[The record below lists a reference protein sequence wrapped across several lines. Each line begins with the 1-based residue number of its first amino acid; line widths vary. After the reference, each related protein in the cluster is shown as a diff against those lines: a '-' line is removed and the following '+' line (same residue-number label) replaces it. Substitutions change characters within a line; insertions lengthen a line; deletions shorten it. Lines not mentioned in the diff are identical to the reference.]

1 MERVVRRRIVNHLE
15 YHELLDVDQHGSR
28 QNKSCLSQLLEHHED
43 ILKMYS
49 LNAGNQTTDD
59 PKDKIFWEF
68 SHVYI
73 DRCYLLD
80 SMKWFYLIFIFIFGM
95 ATITWSFFTF
105 YIWKGA
111 N

>member
-1 MERVVRRRIVNHLE
+1 MVSRYYPRQ
-15 YHELLDVDQHGSR
+15 LDDSNANETDKFKNPKIMGITDPVD
-28 QNKSCLSQLLEHHED
+28 ED

-80 SMKWFYLIFIFIFGM
+80 SMKWFYIAFIFIFGM
-95 ATITWSFFTF
+95 ATITWSLFTF
-105 YIWKGA
+105 YFWKGA